1 MMNMLVG
8 GSAIALM
15 SLNGLLFSLIILAVS
30 QGVSVFARRA
40 HAPMQPEQWV
50 RLYWEDQG
58 FIACDGAGAEQ
69 RVDVKALLLSP
80 VVIVLAVR
88 VRHKVVATP
97 VIFRAAI
104 DATAFRR
111 GFVFLKYQGM

>member
-1 MMNMLVG
+1 MLSMLVG
-8 GSAIALM
+8 GSALALM

-58 FIACDGAGAEQ
+58 FIAVTEPEQ
-69 RVDVKALLLSP
+69 SNAWTSKRFCCRP
-80 VVIVLAVR
+80 
-88 VRHKVVATP
+88 
-97 VIFRAAI
+97 
-104 DATAFRR
+104 
-111 GFVFLKYQGM
+111 

>member
-1 MMNMLVG
+1 MLSMLVG
-8 GSAIALM
+8 GSALALM

-30 QGVSVFARRA
+30 RGVSVFARRS

-80 VVIVLAVR
+80 VVIVLALGSATKWWQPR
-88 VRHKVVATP
+88 CFFEQQSTPPLFVA
-97 VIFRAAI
+97 VSF
-104 DATAFRR
+104 F
-111 GFVFLKYQGM
+111 

>member
-88 VRHKVVATP
+88 VRHKVVATR
-97 VIFRAAI
+97 VIFLAAI

>member
-1 MMNMLVG
+1 
-8 GSAIALM
+8 
-15 SLNGLLFSLIILAVS
+15 
-30 QGVSVFARRA
+30 
-40 HAPMQPEQWV
+40 MQPEQWV

-97 VIFRAAI
+97 VIFRATI

-111 GFVFLKYQGM
+111 GFVFFCIKACSWKASEWWFRPFPWLRDNPH